1 MSDGLGENPAVGP
14 SGSDGLGENPAVGP
28 SGSDGLGKNLLSASA
43 RRAPTDSGRIS
54 CREKDVVQIMFSR
67 KPIPVPSPTIRSCIP
82 FCEKKFFAPVRSSR
96 VFSEQQHDD
105 DPPARF
111 LYVSATILH
120 CSYKGSA
127 GAAFMQNVTSLFP
140 VLTRGYDA

>member
-82 FCEKKFFAPVRSSR
+82 FCEKKFFAPSPPPPLLALRGSR
-96 VFSEQQHDD
+96 LGGFRRLGGPA
-105 DPPARF
+105 DPDWE
-111 LYVSATILH
+111 
-120 CSYKGSA
+120 GSA
-127 GAAFMQNVTSLFP
+127 
-140 VLTRGYDA
+140 D